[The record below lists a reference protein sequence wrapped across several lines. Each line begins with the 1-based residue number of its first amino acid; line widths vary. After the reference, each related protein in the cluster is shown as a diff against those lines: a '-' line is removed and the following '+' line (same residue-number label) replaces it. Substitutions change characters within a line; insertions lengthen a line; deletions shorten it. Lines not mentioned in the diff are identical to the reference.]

1 MEWRPIETD
10 FEQLQFKRLLSVAF
24 PQRPG
29 ASFLDDFPVW
39 DLQLQDRSRF
49 EVLILGGFEGDRLA
63 VAAGLRFT
71 ELIRLAQKTIP
82 VGILG
87 AVCVDP
93 EFRGQGLATEICSQ
107 LLALADGQGVVATFL
122 WGAEHN
128 LYRRLGFNLC
138 GRQVT
143 LPMTTALK
151 PHQSWIRKQ
160 ELCGVQT
167 GFTVAVFNKMLERK
181 DGLRIRETAFPWMS
195 AHHGTQWFW
204 VGPSERPNAY
214 LAVGK
219 GIDLQGVVHEY
230 GGDRG
235 TLLQLMD
242 WVSALRSDLNWI
254 GSIESARTLEFA
266 FDSSQVD
273 YLCMA
278 RITDPVGLIQ
288 ASSEAPR
295 SSIDFSKIAP
305 LEVPALLF
313 GGPPG
318 CLDEFSQ
325 GALDYHE
332 HYQSTLPLPLW
343 LWGLDGA

>member
-1 MEWRPIETD
+1 MEWRPIESD

-39 DLQLQDRSRF
+39 DLHLQDRRKS
-49 EVLILGGFEGDRLA
+49 EVLILGGFEGGHLV
-63 VAAGLRFT
+63 VAAGLRLT
-71 ELIRLAQKTIP
+71 ELMRVGPRPIP

-93 EFRGQGLATEICSQ
+93 EFRGQGLATEVCSQ
-107 LLALADGQGVVATFL
+107 LLALGDGQGVAATFL
-122 WGAEHN
+122 WGSEHN

-138 GRQVT
+138 GRQIT
-143 LPMTTALK
+143 LPMSAALK
-151 PHQSWIRKQ
+151 PRLSWIRKQ
-160 ELCGVQT
+160 ELGGVQT
-167 GFTVAVFNKMLERK
+167 GFTVGVFKKMLERK
-181 DGLRIRETAFPWMS
+181 DGLSLRETDLSWMS

-204 VGPSERPNAY
+204 VGPPDRPNAY

-230 GGDRG
+230 GGDQA

-242 WVSALRSDLNWI
+242 WVSALRSDLSWI
-254 GSIESARTLEFA
+254 GCVESARSLEFS
-266 FDSSQVD
+266 FDSSQMD

-288 ASSEAPR
+288 GSSKSPLDPF
-295 SSIDFSKIAP
+295 DFSRVSP
-305 LEVPALLF
+305 LELPAVLF
-313 GGPPG
+313 GGPEG

-325 GALDYHE
+325 GALDLHH
-332 HYQSTLPLPLW
+332 HYRSTLPLPLW